1 MPDDPDEREEAPSD
15 DPADTAAADTAA
27 ADRAAADTVEE
38 ADKES
43 FPASD
48 PPASWAGD
56 DGV

>member
-15 DPADTAAADTAA
+15 DPADTAAADT
-27 ADRAAADTVEE
+27 AAADTVEE